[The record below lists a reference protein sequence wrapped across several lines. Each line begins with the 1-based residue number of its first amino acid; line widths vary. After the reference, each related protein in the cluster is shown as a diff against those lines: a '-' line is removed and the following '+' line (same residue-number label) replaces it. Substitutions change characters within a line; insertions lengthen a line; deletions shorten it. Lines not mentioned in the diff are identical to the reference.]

1 MRIAVLT
8 GFTDDALSGNPV
20 PILVLLCAFAELQ
33 IRKERMIMKKNRAIV
48 VLLCILLILAGVTYI
63 DIFGANPEGGGSI
76 SDINLGLDLAG
87 GVSITYQVVG
97 DEEPSATD
105 MNDTIAKLQKRVEGY
120 STEAIVYQEGSD
132 RINIEIPGVSD
143 ANAILQELGRPGSL
157 YFISQT
163 DPEGNL
169 NYSQQTVQNA
179 DGTYGIG
186 YVLTKSIDELLENGS
201 ILVQGTDVSSASAG
215 SVQTQMG
222 SEFVVSLTM
231 TEEGKAK
238 FTQATQNAY
247 DKNESLAIYYDG
259 NIISAPSVNAVITD
273 GSAQISPMESYERA
287 ESLASTIRI
296 GGLKLELEELH
307 SKVVGAQ
314 LGVEAID
321 TSLKAGAIGLVIVI
335 LFMIGVYL
343 IPGVASAIGLL
354 FYVATVILL
363 LNGFDMTLTL
373 SGVAGIILSIGMAV
387 DANVIIFARIRE
399 ELATGKTVRNA
410 VKIGFDKALS
420 AIIDGNITTLIAA
433 GVLLLLGPGTV
444 KGFAQTL
451 ALGIVLS
458 MFTALVV
465 TRYLIYA
472 FYALGL
478 KSEKFYGIGKEHKVL
493 NILSKKGIFF
503 GVSLAVIVAGFIV
516 MGVNKVSSGDALNY
530 SLEFKGG
537 TATTVTFQE
546 AMTLEKATAEVVPHI
561 EEVTGSAVQVQ
572 TVQDSNEVI
581 FKTNSLS
588 IDQRTALNQM
598 FVDTFGVDEKM
609 ITSET
614 ISSTISDEMKSD
626 TIIAVVVAIVC
637 MLIYIRIRFSDI
649 RFGISSIIALIHD
662 VLVVLAF
669 YAAARVS
676 VSNTFV
682 ACMLTIVGYSINAT
696 IVIFDRIREN
706 MAGMTHK
713 DDLKAI
719 VNKSITQTMSRS
731 IFTSLTTFIM
741 VAVLYVLG
749 VTSIRDFALPLMVGI
764 VCGAYSSICLAGS
777 LWYLLRIKFAPK
789 KKDK

>member
-1 MRIAVLT
+1 MK
-8 GFTDDALSGNPV
+8 D
-20 PILVLLCAFAELQ
+20 
-33 IRKERMIMKKNRAIV
+33 MKKNKAVI
-48 VLLCILLILAGVTYI
+48 VLLCILLLLAGVTYV
-63 DIFGANPEGGGSI
+63 DLFGVDGEGAGSA
-76 SDINLGLDLAG
+76 SDISLGLDLAG

-97 DEEPSATD
+97 DETPSATD
-105 MNDTIAKLQKRVEGY
+105 MSDTIAKLQKRVEGY
-120 STEAIVYQEGSD
+120 STEAIVYQEGAD

-143 ANAILQELGRPGSL
+143 ANAILQELGRPGAL
-157 YFISQT
+157 YFIAQT

-169 NYSQQTVQNA
+169 NYTQQTVQNA
-179 DGTYGIG
+179 DGTFGTA
-186 YVLTKSIDELLENGS
+186 YVLLKEIDELLEDGS
-201 ILVQGTDVSSASAG
+201 ILVKGTDVQDARAGTINDTMG
-215 SVQTQMG
+215 SVQA
-222 SEFVVSLTM
+222 VSLTM
-231 TEEGKAK
+231 TAEGREK
-238 FTQATQNAY
+238 FEQATRNASS
-247 DKNESLAIYYDG
+247 KGESLAIYYDG
-259 NIISAPSVNAVITD
+259 NIISAPSVNVVITD
-273 GSAQISPMESYERA
+273 GNAQISPMESYERA

-321 TSLKAGAIGLVIVI
+321 TSLKAGAIGLVIVM
-335 LFMIGVYL
+335 LFMIVVYL
-343 IPGVASAIGLL
+343 VPGLASAVALL
-354 FYVATVILL
+354 VYVALVVLL

-399 ELATGKTVRNA
+399 ELAAGKSVRNA
-410 VKIGFDKALS
+410 IKAGFDKALS

-465 TRYLIYA
+465 TRYLLYA

-478 KSEKFYGIGKEHKVL
+478 KAEKFYGVGKERKTL
-493 NILSKKGIFF
+493 NLLSKKGIFF
-503 GVSLAVIVAGFIV
+503 GISLALALAGFVV
-516 MGVNKVSSGDALNY
+516 MGVYKASSGDALNY

-537 TATTVTFQE
+537 TATTVEFQE
-546 AMTLEKATAEVVPHI
+546 AMSLEKATAEVVPLI
-561 EEVTGSAVQVQ
+561 EQITGSAVQVQ
-572 TVQDSNEVI
+572 TVQDSSEVI
-581 FKTNSLS
+581 FKTGTL
-588 IDQRTALNQM
+588 DVAKREALNDM
-598 FVDTFGVDEKM
+598 FVENFAVDRDR

-614 ISSTISDEMKSD
+614 ISSTISSEMKSD
-626 TIIAVVVAIVC
+626 TILAVAVAILC
-637 MLIYIRIRFSDI
+637 MLVYIRVRFSDI
-649 RFGISSIIALIHD
+649 RFGVSSIVALVHD

-669 YAAARVS
+669 YAVSRVS

-696 IVIFDRIREN
+696 IVIFDRVREN
-706 MAGMTHK
+706 MASMSHK
-713 DDLKAI
+713 DDLKDV
-719 VNKSITQTMSRS
+719 VNRSITQTMSRS

-764 VCGAYSSICLAGS
+764 VCGTYSSICLAGG
-777 LWYLLRIKFAPK
+777 LWYVLRQKFVPK
-789 KKDK
+789 KENGKAKES

>member
-1 MRIAVLT
+1 MK
-8 GFTDDALSGNPV
+8 D
-20 PILVLLCAFAELQ
+20 
-33 IRKERMIMKKNRAIV
+33 MKKNKAVI
-48 VLLCILLILAGVTYI
+48 VLLCILLLLAGVTYV
-63 DIFGANPEGGGSI
+63 DLFGVDGEGAGSA
-76 SDINLGLDLAG
+76 SDISLGLDLAG

-97 DEEPSATD
+97 DETPSATD
-105 MNDTIAKLQKRVEGY
+105 MSDTIAKLQKRVEGY
-120 STEAIVYQEGSD
+120 STEAIVYQEGAD

-143 ANAILQELGRPGSL
+143 ANAILQELGRPGAL
-157 YFISQT
+157 YFIAQT

-169 NYSQQTVQNA
+169 NYTQQTVQNA
-179 DGTYGIG
+179 DGTFGTA
-186 YVLTKSIDELLENGS
+186 YVLLKEIDELLEDGS
-201 ILVQGTDVSSASAG
+201 ILVKGTDVQDARAGTINDTMG
-215 SVQTQMG
+215 SVQA
-222 SEFVVSLTM
+222 VSLTM
-231 TEEGKAK
+231 TAEGREK
-238 FTQATQNAY
+238 FEQATRNASS
-247 DKNESLAIYYDG
+247 KGESLAIYYDG
-259 NIISAPSVNAVITD
+259 NIISAPSVNVVITD
-273 GSAQISPMESYERA
+273 GNAQISPMESYERA

-321 TSLKAGAIGLVIVI
+321 TSLKAGAIGLVIVM
-335 LFMIGVYL
+335 LFMIVVYL
-343 IPGVASAIGLL
+343 VPGLASAVALL
-354 FYVATVILL
+354 VYVALVVLL

-399 ELATGKTVRNA
+399 ELAAGKSVRNA
-410 VKIGFDKALS
+410 IKAGFDKALS

-465 TRYLIYA
+465 TRYLLYA

-478 KSEKFYGIGKEHKVL
+478 KAEKFYGVGKERKTL
-493 NILSKKGIFF
+493 NLLSKKGIFF
-503 GVSLAVIVAGFIV
+503 GISLALALAGFVV
-516 MGVNKVSSGDALNY
+516 MGVYKASSGDALNY

-537 TATTVTFQE
+537 TATTVEFQE
-546 AMTLEKATAEVVPHI
+546 AMSLEKATAEVVPLI
-561 EEVTGSAVQVQ
+561 EQITGSAVQIQ
-572 TVQDSNEVI
+572 TVQDSSEVI
-581 FKTNSLS
+581 FKTGTL
-588 IDQRTALNQM
+588 DVAKREALNDM
-598 FVDTFGVDEKM
+598 FVENFAVDRDR

-614 ISSTISDEMKSD
+614 ISSTISSEMKSD
-626 TIIAVVVAIVC
+626 TILAVAVAILC
-637 MLIYIRIRFSDI
+637 MLVYIRVRFSDI
-649 RFGISSIIALIHD
+649 RFGVSSIVALVHD

-669 YAAARVS
+669 YAVSRVS

-696 IVIFDRIREN
+696 IVIFDRVREN
-706 MAGMTHK
+706 MASMSHK
-713 DDLKAI
+713 DDLKDV
-719 VNKSITQTMSRS
+719 VNRSITQTMSRS

-764 VCGAYSSICLAGS
+764 VCGTYSSICLAGG
-777 LWYLLRIKFAPK
+777 LWYVLRQKFVPK
-789 KKDK
+789 KENGKAKES

>member
-1 MRIAVLT
+1 
-8 GFTDDALSGNPV
+8 
-20 PILVLLCAFAELQ
+20 
-33 IRKERMIMKKNRAIV
+33 MKKNKAIV
-48 VLLCILLILAGVTYI
+48 VLLCILLVLIGVTYV
-63 DIFGANPEGGGSI
+63 DVFGVNPEGEGSM

-105 MNDTIAKLQKRVEGY
+105 MSDTIAKLQKRVENY
-120 STEAIVYQEGSD
+120 STEAIVYQEGTD

-143 ANAILQELGRPGSL
+143 ANAILQELGRPGTL
-157 YFISQT
+157 YFIAQT
-163 DPEGNL
+163 DDQGNQ
-169 NYSQQTVQNA
+169 NYSQQTVQNP
-179 DGTYGIG
+179 DGTYGVG
-186 YVLTKSIDELLENGS
+186 YVLNKTIDELLEDGS
-201 ILVQGTDVSSASAG
+201 IQVQGTDVKEASAG
-215 SVQTQMG
+215 SLQTNMG
-222 SEFVVSLTM
+222 SEFAVSLTM
-231 TEEGKAK
+231 TDEGAK
-238 FTQATQNAY
+238 KFAEVTQRAF

-259 NIISAPSVNAVITD
+259 NIISAPGVNAVITD

-287 ESLASTIRI
+287 ENLASTIRI

-321 TSLKAGAIGLVIVI
+321 TSLKAGAIGLALVII
-335 LFMIGVYL
+335 FMIAVYL
-343 IPGVASAIGLL
+343 IPGLASGIALL
-354 FYVATVILL
+354 CYVALVILL

-399 ELATGKTVRNA
+399 ELASGKTVRNA
-410 VKIGFDKALS
+410 IKIGFDKALS

-465 TRYLIYA
+465 TRYLLYA

-478 KSEKFYGIGKEHKVL
+478 KSEKLYGVGKEPRTLAIV
-493 NILSKKGIFF
+493 SRKGIFF
-503 GVSLAVIVAGFIV
+503 GVSLAVIAAGFVV
-516 MGVNKVSSGDALNY
+516 MGVHKASSGDALNY

-537 TATTVTFQE
+537 TATTVTFSQ
-546 AMTLEKATAEVVPHI
+546 AMTLEQANADVAPLI
-561 EEVTGSAVQVQ
+561 EEIAGSAVQIQ

-581 FKTNSLS
+581 FKTSSL
-588 IDQRTALNQM
+588 DVEQREALNEM
-598 FVDTFGVDEKM
+598 FVDKFGVDEKL

-614 ISSTISDEMKSD
+614 ISSVISSEMKTD
-626 TIIAVVVAIVC
+626 TVIAVVVAIIF
-637 MLIYIRIRFSDI
+637 MLLYIRIRFKDL
-649 RFGISSIIALIHD
+649 RFGLSSIIALLHD

-669 YAAARVS
+669 YAVARVS

-706 MAGMTHK
+706 MATMSHK
-713 DDLKAI
+713 DDLKD
-719 VNKSITQTMSRS
+719 VVDKSITQTMSRS

-777 LWYLLRIKFAPK
+777 LWYVFRQKFLPK
-789 KKDK
+789 KEK

>member
-1 MRIAVLT
+1 
-8 GFTDDALSGNPV
+8 
-20 PILVLLCAFAELQ
+20 
-33 IRKERMIMKKNRAIV
+33 MKKNKAIV
-48 VLLCILLILAGVTYI
+48 VLLCILLVLIGVTYV
-63 DIFGANPEGGGSI
+63 DIYGVNPEGDGSI

-97 DEEPSATD
+97 DGDPSATD
-105 MNDTIAKLQKRVEGY
+105 MSDTIAKLQKRVENY
-120 STEAIVYQEGSD
+120 STEAIVYQEGTD

-143 ANAILQELGRPGSL
+143 ANAILQELGRPGTL

-163 DPEGNL
+163 DSDGNQ
-169 NYSQQTVQNA
+169 NYSQQTVQNP
-179 DGTYGIG
+179 DGSYGVG
-186 YVLTKSIDELLENGS
+186 YVLNKSIDELLEDGS
-201 ILVQGTDVSSASAG
+201 IRVQGTDVKEANAG
-215 SVQTQMG
+215 SMQTNMG
-222 SEFVVSLTM
+222 SEFVVGLTM
-231 TEEGKAK
+231 TDEGAK
-238 FTQATQNAY
+238 KFAEVTQRAF
-247 DKNESLAIYYDG
+247 DKHESLAIYYDG
-259 NIISAPSVNAVITD
+259 NIISAPGVNAVITD
-273 GSAQISPMESYERA
+273 GSAQISPMESFERA
-287 ESLASTIRI
+287 ENLASTIRI

-321 TSLKAGAIGLVIVI
+321 TSLKAGAIGLVLVI
-335 LFMIGVYL
+335 IFMIAVYL
-343 IPGVASAIGLL
+343 IPGLASGIALL
-354 FYVATVILL
+354 AYVALVILL

-399 ELATGKTVRNA
+399 ELASGKTVRNA
-410 VKIGFDKALS
+410 IKIGFDKALS

-465 TRYLIYA
+465 TRYLLYA

-478 KSEKFYGIGKEHKVL
+478 KSEKLYGVGKESKPLAIV
-493 NILSKKGIFF
+493 SKKGIFF
-503 GVSLAVIVAGFIV
+503 GISLAVIAAGFIV
-516 MGVNKVSSGDALNY
+516 MGVHKVSSGDALNY

-537 TATTVTFQE
+537 TATTVTFSE
-546 AMTLEKATAEVVPHI
+546 AMTLEQANADVAPLI
-561 EEVTGSAVQVQ
+561 EKITGSAVQIQ

-581 FKTNSLS
+581 FKTNTL
-588 IDQRTALNQM
+588 DVEQREELNQM
-598 FVDTFGVDEKM
+598 FVDNFGVDEKL

-614 ISSTISDEMKSD
+614 ISSVISDEMKSD
-626 TIIAVVVAIVC
+626 TVIAVVVAIFF
-637 MLIYIRIRFSDI
+637 MLIYIRIRFRDI
-649 RFGISSIIALIHD
+649 RFGLSSIIALLHD

-669 YAAARVS
+669 YAVARVS

-706 MAGMTHK
+706 MATMTHK
-713 DDLKAI
+713 DDLKTI
-719 VNKSITQTMSRS
+719 VDKSVTQTMSRS

-777 LWYLLRIKFAPK
+777 LWYVFRMKFVPK
-789 KKDK
+789 KKD

>member
-1 MRIAVLT
+1 
-8 GFTDDALSGNPV
+8 
-20 PILVLLCAFAELQ
+20 
-33 IRKERMIMKKNRAIV
+33 MKKNKAIV
-48 VLLCILLILAGVTYI
+48 VLLCILLVLIGVTYV
-63 DIFGANPEGGGSI
+63 DIFGVNPEGDGSI
-76 SDINLGLDLAG
+76 SDIKLGLDLAG

-97 DEEPSATD
+97 DGDPSATD
-105 MNDTIAKLQKRVEGY
+105 MSDTIAKLQKRVENY
-120 STEAIVYQEGSD
+120 STEAIVYQEGTD

-143 ANAILQELGRPGSL
+143 ANAILQELGRPGTL

-163 DPEGNL
+163 DSEGNQ
-169 NYSQQTVQNA
+169 NYSQQTVQNP
-179 DGTYGIG
+179 DGTYGVG
-186 YVLTKSIDELLENGS
+186 YVLNKSIDELLEDGS
-201 ILVQGTDVSSASAG
+201 IQVQGTDVKEASAG
-215 SVQTQMG
+215 SLQTNMG
-222 SEFVVSLTM
+222 SEFAVSLTM
-231 TEEGKAK
+231 TEEGTQK
-238 FTQATQNAY
+238 FAEVTQRAY
-247 DKNESLAIYYDG
+247 DRGESLAIYYDG
-259 NIISAPSVNAVITD
+259 NIISAPGVNAVITN
-273 GSAQISPMESYERA
+273 GTAQISPMESYERA
-287 ESLASTIRI
+287 ENLASTIRI

-321 TSLKAGAIGLVIVI
+321 TSLKAGAIGLVLVI
-335 LFMIGVYL
+335 IFMIAVYL
-343 IPGVASAIGLL
+343 IPGLASGIALL
-354 FYVATVILL
+354 AYVALVILL

-410 VKIGFDKALS
+410 IKIGFDKALS

-465 TRYLIYA
+465 TRYLLYA

-478 KSEKFYGIGKEHKVL
+478 KSEKLYGVGKEPKALAIV
-493 NILSKKGIFF
+493 SKKGIFF
-503 GVSLAVIVAGFIV
+503 GISLAVIAAGFIV
-516 MGVNKVSSGDALNY
+516 MGVHKASSGDALNY

-537 TATTVTFQE
+537 TATTVTFSE
-546 AMTLEKATAEVVPHI
+546 AMTLERASADVAPLI
-561 EEVTGSAVQVQ
+561 EEITGSAVQIQ

-581 FKTNSLS
+581 FKTSTLD
-588 IDQRTALNQM
+588 IEQREELNQM
-598 FVDTFGVDEKM
+598 FVDNFGVDEKL

-614 ISSTISDEMKSD
+614 ISSVISDEMKSD
-626 TIIAVVVAIVC
+626 TVIAVVVAIFF
-637 MLIYIRIRFSDI
+637 MLIYIRIRFKDI
-649 RFGISSIIALIHD
+649 RFGLSSIIALLHD

-669 YAAARVS
+669 YAVARVS

-706 MAGMTHK
+706 MSTMSHK
-713 DDLKAI
+713 DDLKD
-719 VNKSITQTMSRS
+719 VVDRSITQTMSRS

-777 LWYLLRIKFAPK
+777 LWYVFRMKFAPK
-789 KKDK
+789 KEN

>member
-1 MRIAVLT
+1 MK
-8 GFTDDALSGNPV
+8 D
-20 PILVLLCAFAELQ
+20 
-33 IRKERMIMKKNRAIV
+33 MKKNKAVI
-48 VLLCILLILAGVTYI
+48 VLLCILLLLAGVTYV
-63 DIFGANPEGGGSI
+63 DLFGVDGEGAGSA
-76 SDINLGLDLAG
+76 SDISLGLDLAG

-97 DEEPSATD
+97 DETPSATD
-105 MNDTIAKLQKRVEGY
+105 MSDTIAKLQKRVEGY
-120 STEAIVYQEGSD
+120 STEAIVYQEGAD

-143 ANAILQELGRPGSL
+143 ANAILQELGRPGAL
-157 YFISQT
+157 YFIAQT

-169 NYSQQTVQNA
+169 NYTQQTVQNA
-179 DGTYGIG
+179 DGTFGTA
-186 YVLTKSIDELLENGS
+186 YVLLKEIDELLEDGS
-201 ILVQGTDVSSASAG
+201 ILVKGTDVQDARAGTINDTMG
-215 SVQTQMG
+215 SVQA
-222 SEFVVSLTM
+222 VSLTM
-231 TEEGKAK
+231 TAEGREK
-238 FTQATQNAY
+238 FEQATRNASS
-247 DKNESLAIYYDG
+247 KGESLAIYYDG
-259 NIISAPSVNAVITD
+259 NIISAPSVNVVITD
-273 GSAQISPMESYERA
+273 GNAQISPMESYERA

-335 LFMIGVYL
+335 LFMIAVYL
-343 IPGVASAIGLL
+343 VPGLASAVALL
-354 FYVATVILL
+354 VYVALVVLL

-399 ELATGKTVRNA
+399 ELAAGKSVRNA
-410 VKIGFDKALS
+410 IKAGFDKALS

-465 TRYLIYA
+465 TRYLLYA

-478 KSEKFYGIGKEHKVL
+478 KAEKFYGVGKERKTL
-493 NILSKKGIFF
+493 NLLSKKGIFF
-503 GVSLAVIVAGFIV
+503 GISLALALAGFVV
-516 MGVNKVSSGDALNY
+516 MGVYKASSGDALNY

-537 TATTVTFQE
+537 TATTVEFQE
-546 AMTLEKATAEVVPHI
+546 AMSLEKATAEVVPLI
-561 EEVTGSAVQVQ
+561 EQITGSAVQVQ
-572 TVQDSNEVI
+572 TVQDSSEVI
-581 FKTNSLS
+581 FKTGTL
-588 IDQRTALNQM
+588 DVAKREALNDM
-598 FVDTFGVDEKM
+598 FVETFAVDRDR

-614 ISSTISDEMKSD
+614 ISSTISSEMKSD
-626 TIIAVVVAIVC
+626 TILAVAVAILC
-637 MLIYIRIRFSDI
+637 MLVYIRVRFSDI
-649 RFGISSIIALIHD
+649 RFGVSSIVALVHD

-669 YAAARVS
+669 YAVSRVS

-696 IVIFDRIREN
+696 IVIFDRVREN
-706 MAGMTHK
+706 MASMSHK
-713 DDLKAI
+713 DDLKDV
-719 VNKSITQTMSRS
+719 VNRSITQTMSRS

-749 VTSIRDFALPLMVGI
+749 VSSIRDFALPLMVGI
-764 VCGAYSSICLAGS
+764 VCGTYSSICLAGG
-777 LWYLLRIKFAPK
+777 LWYVLRQKFVPK
-789 KKDK
+789 KENGKAKES

>member
-1 MRIAVLT
+1 
-8 GFTDDALSGNPV
+8 
-20 PILVLLCAFAELQ
+20 
-33 IRKERMIMKKNRAIV
+33 MKKNKAIV
-48 VLLCILLILAGVTYI
+48 VLLCILLVLIGVTYV
-63 DIFGANPEGGGSI
+63 DVFGVNPEGEGSM

-97 DEEPSATD
+97 DEDPSATD
-105 MNDTIAKLQKRVEGY
+105 MSDTIAKLQKRVENY
-120 STEAIVYQEGSD
+120 STEAIVYQEGTD

-143 ANAILQELGRPGSL
+143 ANAILQELGRPGTL
-157 YFISQT
+157 YFIAQT
-163 DPEGNL
+163 DDQGNQ
-169 NYSQQTVQNA
+169 NYSQQTVQNP
-179 DGTYGIG
+179 DGTYGVG
-186 YVLTKSIDELLENGS
+186 YVLNKTIDELLEDGS
-201 ILVQGTDVSSASAG
+201 IQVQGTDVKEASAG
-215 SVQTQMG
+215 SLQTNMG
-222 SEFVVSLTM
+222 SEFAVSLTM
-231 TEEGKAK
+231 TDEGAK
-238 FTQATQNAY
+238 KFAEVTQRAF

-259 NIISAPSVNAVITD
+259 NIISAPGVNAVITD

-287 ESLASTIRI
+287 ENLASTIRI

-321 TSLKAGAIGLVIVI
+321 TSLKAGAIGLALVIV
-335 LFMIGVYL
+335 FMIAVYL
-343 IPGVASAIGLL
+343 IPGLASGIALL
-354 FYVATVILL
+354 CYVALVILL

-399 ELATGKTVRNA
+399 ELASGKTVRNA
-410 VKIGFDKALS
+410 IKIGFDKALS

-465 TRYLIYA
+465 TRYLLYA

-478 KSEKFYGIGKEHKVL
+478 KSEKLYGVGRERKA
-493 NILSKKGIFF
+493 LSIVSRKGIFF
-503 GVSLAVIVAGFIV
+503 GVSLAVIAAGFIV
-516 MGVNKVSSGDALNY
+516 MGVHKASSGDALNY

-537 TATTVTFQE
+537 TATTVAFPE
-546 AMTLEKATAEVVPHI
+546 AMTLEKANAEVAPFI
-561 EEVTGSAVQVQ
+561 EEIAGGAVQIQ

-581 FKTNSLS
+581 FKTSTLNVE
-588 IDQRTALNQM
+588 QREELNQM
-598 FVDTFGVDEKM
+598 FVDKFGVEENM

-614 ISSTISDEMKSD
+614 ISSVISSEMKSD
-626 TIIAVVVAIVC
+626 TVIAVVVAIIF
-637 MLIYIRIRFSDI
+637 MLLYIRIRFKDL
-649 RFGISSIIALIHD
+649 RFGLSSIIALLHD

-669 YAAARVS
+669 YAVARVS

-706 MAGMTHK
+706 MATMSHK
-713 DDLKAI
+713 DDLKDI
-719 VNKSITQTMSRS
+719 VDKSVTQTMSRS

-777 LWYLLRIKFAPK
+777 LWYVFRQKFLPK
-789 KKDK
+789 KEK